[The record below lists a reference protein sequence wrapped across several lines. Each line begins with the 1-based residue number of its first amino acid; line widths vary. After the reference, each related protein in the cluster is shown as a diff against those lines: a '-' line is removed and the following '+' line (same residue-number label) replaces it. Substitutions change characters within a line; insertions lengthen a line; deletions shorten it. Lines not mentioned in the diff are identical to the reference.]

1 MRDRI
6 VSALTGGISLTAATV
21 LLSWFGGSDAT
32 EIFHRGLLA
41 IMYCTA
47 IQGLSSFS
55 AVALQSPAGTALY
68 LVANAA
74 LFTAF
79 LVLAILP
86 SELGVGRQ
94 ALFFLCT
101 TAALA
106 GVGFA
111 LIVYVERRRREF

>member
-1 MRDRI
+1 
-6 VSALTGGISLTAATV
+6 LTAATV

-32 EIFHRGLLA
+32 EIFHHGLLA
-41 IMYCTA
+41 MMYCTA

-94 ALFFLCT
+94 ALFFLFT